1 MLHLQLKDPEIL
13 AVEEEEEEEE
23 EECQAYLD
31 PKQACLS
38 LRRPLK
44 NGRMLLKLKSHSS
57 TVPNH

>member
-13 AVEEEEEEEE
+13 AVEEEEEEE
-23 EECQAYLD
+23 CQAYLD
-31 PKQACLS
+31 LKQACLS